1 MGVGCLA
8 VLGLLRS
15 PDEIRRSVAE
25 DERRR
30 QVVPGTTLA
39 DLDDVHP
46 ELVVIM
52 SHLDGSRRDL
62 CRTGLTLERIPVDIS
77 LVGDVLPLA
86 PRAEVFGRFAEV
98 AGRTKEVWLCV
109 TDRSGRR
116 PPGALGFD
124 HGSLHT
130 AVIHHPSL

>member
-1 MGVGCLA
+1 MGVGRLA

-15 PDEIRRSVAE
+15 PDEVRRSVAE

-52 SHLDGSRRDL
+52 SHLDGLRHDL

-86 PRAEVFGRFAEV
+86 HRAEVFGRFAEV
-98 AGRTKEVWLCV
+98 ACRAKEAWLW
-109 TDRSGRR
+109 TADRSGRST
-116 PPGALGFD
+116 PGAQGSD
-124 HGSLHT
+124 HGSLRR
-130 AVIHHPSL
+130 AAIHHPSL